1 MFSFYLACGMFNFVT
16 KMLFRLVLSL
26 FCENRLT
33 NGLTD
38 SMDAIK
44 PTGKLDFYVE
54 STLANLG
61 GLFASIIAIILAIFK

>member
-1 MFSFYLACGMFNFVT
+1 MVSLIFFVI
-16 KMLFRLVLSL
+16 KIVFKLIIAFFVV
-26 FCENRLT
+26 EKRLT

-61 GLFASIIAIILAIFK
+61 PLFASIIAIILSIFK